1 MNLALSNFAWDN
13 NNSEEVFKV
22 LKENN
27 IHQIECI
34 LTKIKPWS
42 ELTKDDIIKYKKS
55 LDTYGINAYSIQ
67 SLFYGINCKITEV
80 DVIVSHFERLI
91 EYAEILGSKVLI
103 FGSPGLR
110 KQHNGWKLAI
120 EDIFTQVDKLLE
132 DKDIKVVIEP
142 NAKVYGGEF
151 WFTLNEIINFLEINQ
166 FNNIKTM
173 IDTHNAELENDF
185 YLNDKLKYFDNYIE
199 HIHVS
204 EIKLVNIKENELHKN
219 FNLVLD
225 FISYNKTITYE
236 VLNNEGVLDSIKKFV
251 ELYKCTII

>member
-27 IHQIECI
+27 INQIECI
-34 LTKIKPWS
+34 LTKIKPWN
-42 ELTKDDIIKYKKS
+42 ELTRENIIEYKNY
-55 LDTYGINAYSIQ
+55 LDLFNITPYSIQ
-67 SLFYGINCKITEV
+67 SLFYGIDCKITDV
-80 DVIVSHFERLI
+80 DIIIAHFKRLI
-91 EYAEILGSKVLI
+91 EYAEILGSKVLV

-110 KQHNGWKLAI
+110 KQHDGWKLAV
-120 EDIFTQVDKLLE
+120 ENIFTQVDKLLE
-132 DKDIKVVIEP
+132 GKNIKVVIEP

-151 WFTLNEIINFLEINQ
+151 WFTLDEIISFLEINR

-204 EIKLVNIKENELHKN
+204 EIKLANIKENELHKN

-236 VLNNEGVLDSIKKFV
+236 VLNNEGVLDSIKTFIN
-251 ELYKCTII
+251 LYK